1 MRAFKLFCCA
11 CLLALAMPVAL
22 AQRVEGDRASA
33 EGQYAT
39 EVVVRNQ
46 SEAER
51 NNGFSRALLKVLS
64 NVSGERNP
72 IARPGVADEI
82 RNAKDYVT
90 SFDFRQDEGVSTT
103 GAPTFKTMLVVRFNP
118 AKVTDLVARTGM
130 SSWPEPRPKPVL
142 WLAIDDGSGPRLV
155 GLAQANAARPV
166 LDRAKGRG
174 YRLGLPT
181 GSASEQVMAG
191 SIWRSD
197 VAAVARA
204 SAAYDPPM
212 QLVGKL
218 YRTGASWRGDWVFV
232 DKGKVLARSSTSNAD
247 ARVAMAG
254 GADIAADALIR
265 KYARPGKP
273 VPKQNSNEVADF
285 TIQLVGINSS
295 EDYLRAMAWLE
306 SQPQV
311 KRVVPVDATADGMH
325 LRISVAGGGAGLATL
340 AANGG
345 VMVPEAAPAS
355 TSVPDNSGD
364 GKKPAV
370 DTDKT
375 PPLPTVYRV
384 R

>member
-11 CLLALAMPVAL
+11 CLLALAMPVL
-22 AQRVEGDRASA
+22 AQRVEGDRAVA

-39 EVVVRNQ
+39 EVPVRNQ

-64 NVSGERNP
+64 GLSGERNP

-82 RNAKDYVT
+82 RNAKAYVT

-103 GAPTFKTMLVVRFNP
+103 GAPSFKTMLVVRFNP
-118 AKVTDLVARTGM
+118 AMVNDLVGKTGM
-130 SSWPEPRPKPVL
+130 ASWPEPRPKPVL

-166 LDRAKGRG
+166 LDRAKVRG

-181 GSASEQVMAG
+181 GNASEQVMAA

-218 YRTGASWRGDWVFV
+218 YRAGTAWRGDWIFV

-247 ARVAMAG
+247 ARTAMAG

-273 VPKQNSNEVADF
+273 VPRQNSSDVSDF
-285 TIQLVGINSS
+285 TIQLVGIGSS

-306 SQPQV
+306 AQPQI

-325 LRISVAGGGAGLATL
+325 LRISVAGGGAGLATI

-345 VMVPEAAPAS
+345 VVVPEAVPA
-355 TSVPDNSGD
+355 
-364 GKKPAV
+364 PAV
-370 DTDKT
+370 DANANVDKKPSTDADKT
-375 PPLPTVYRV
+375 PAPVPTVYRV

>member
-11 CLLALAMPVAL
+11 CLLALAMPVL
-22 AQRVEGDRASA
+22 AQRVEGDRAVA

-39 EVVVRNQ
+39 EVPVRNQ

-51 NNGFSRALLKVLS
+51 NNGFSRALLKVLT
-64 NVSGERNP
+64 NLSGERNP
-72 IARPGVADEI
+72 IARPGVADEV
-82 RNAKDYVT
+82 RNAKAYVT
-90 SFDFRQDEGVSTT
+90 SFDFRQDEGVSPS
-103 GAPTFKTMLVVRFNP
+103 GAPSFKTMLVVRFNP
-118 AKVTDLVARTGM
+118 AKVTELVSKTGM
-130 SSWPEPRPKPVL
+130 ASWPEPRPKPVL
-142 WLAIDDGSGPRLV
+142 WMAIDDGSGPRLV

-166 LDRAKGRG
+166 LDRAKARG

-181 GSASEQVMAG
+181 GSASEQVLAA

-218 YRTGASWRGDWVFV
+218 YRTGPTWRGDWIFV
-232 DKGKVLARSSTSNAD
+232 DKGKVLARSSTNNAD
-247 ARVAMAG
+247 ARTAMAG

-273 VPKQNSNEVADF
+273 IPKQPSNDVSDI

-311 KRVVPVDATADGMH
+311 KRVVPLDASADSMH
-325 LRISVAGGGAGLATL
+325 LRVSVVGGGGGLATI

-345 VMVPEAAPAS
+345 VVVPETVPA
-355 TSVPDNSGD
+355 
-364 GKKPAV
+364 PAV
-370 DTDKT
+370 DATTSGDKKPSADADKT
-375 PPLPTVYRV
+375 PAPVTTVYRV

>member
-11 CLLALAMPVAL
+11 CLLALAMPAL
-22 AQRVEGDRASA
+22 AQRVEGDRAVA

-39 EVVVRNQ
+39 EVPVRNQ

-51 NNGFSRALLKVLS
+51 NNGFSRALLKVLT
-64 NVSGERNP
+64 NLSGERNP
-72 IARPGVADEI
+72 IARPGVADEV
-82 RNAKDYVT
+82 RNAKAYVA

-103 GAPTFKTMLVVRFNP
+103 GAPSFKTMLVVRFNP
-118 AKVTDLVARTGM
+118 AKVTELVGKTGM
-130 SSWPEPRPKPVL
+130 ASWPEPRPKPVL

-166 LDRAKGRG
+166 LDRAKARG
-174 YRLGLPT
+174 YRLGLPS
-181 GSASEQVMAG
+181 GNASEQVMAG

-218 YRTGASWRGDWVFV
+218 YRAGTAWRGDWIFV

-247 ARVAMAG
+247 ARTAMAG

-273 VPKQNSNEVADF
+273 IPKQNSNEVSDF
-285 TIQLVGINSS
+285 TIQLVGIGSS

-306 SQPQV
+306 SQPQI

-325 LRISVAGGGAGLATL
+325 LRISVAGGGAGLATI

-345 VMVPEAAPAS
+345 VVVPEAVPAPAA
-355 TSVPDNSGD
+355 DANANGD
-364 GKKPAV
+364 KKPSTDV
-370 DTDKT
+370 DKT
-375 PPLPTVYRV
+375 PAPVPTIYRV

>member
-11 CLLALAMPVAL
+11 CLLALAMPVL
-22 AQRVEGDRASA
+22 AQRVEGDRAVA

-39 EVVVRNQ
+39 EVPVRNQ
-46 SEAER
+46 SETER
-51 NNGFSRALLKVLS
+51 NNGFSRALLKVLT
-64 NVSGERNP
+64 NLSGERNP
-72 IARPGVADEI
+72 IARPGVADEV
-82 RNAKDYVT
+82 RNAKAYVT

-103 GAPTFKTMLVVRFNP
+103 GAPSFKTMLVVRFNP
-118 AKVTDLVARTGM
+118 AKVNELVGKTGM
-130 SSWPEPRPKPVL
+130 ASWPEPRPKPVL

-166 LDRAKGRG
+166 LDRAKARG

-181 GSASEQVMAG
+181 GNASEQVMAG

-218 YRTGASWRGDWVFV
+218 YRTGPTWRGDWIFV
-232 DKGKVLARSSTSNAD
+232 DKGRVLARSSTSSSD
-247 ARVAMAG
+247 ARTAMSG

-273 VPKQNSNEVADF
+273 VPKPPSNEVSDF

-306 SQPQV
+306 SQPQI
-311 KRVVPVDATADGMH
+311 KRVVPVDATADGLH
-325 LRISVAGGGAGLATL
+325 LRISVAGGGAGLATI

-345 VMVPEAAPAS
+345 VVVPEAAPA
-355 TSVPDNSGD
+355 
-364 GKKPAV
+364 PAV
-370 DTDKT
+370 DANAGGDKKPSTDADKT
-375 PPLPTVYRV
+375 PAPVPTIYRV

>member
-11 CLLALAMPVAL
+11 CLLALAMPVL
-22 AQRVEGDRASA
+22 AQRVEGDRAVA

-39 EVVVRNQ
+39 EVPVRNQ

-64 NVSGERNP
+64 GLSGERNP

-82 RNAKDYVT
+82 RNAKAYVT
-90 SFDFRQDEGVSTT
+90 GFDFRQDEGVSTT

-118 AKVTDLVARTGM
+118 AKVNELVGKTGM
-130 SSWPEPRPKPVL
+130 ASWPEPRPKPVL

-155 GLAQANAARPV
+155 GLPQANAARPV
-166 LDRAKGRG
+166 LDRAKARG
-174 YRLGLPT
+174 YRLGLPS
-181 GSASEQVMAG
+181 GNASEQVMAG

-218 YRTGASWRGDWVFV
+218 YRAGAAWRGDWIFV

-247 ARVAMAG
+247 ARAAMAG

-273 VPKQNSNEVADF
+273 IPKQPGNEVSDF
-285 TIQLVGINSS
+285 TIQVVGINSS

-306 SQPQV
+306 SQPQI
-311 KRVVPVDATADGMH
+311 KRVVPVDATSDGMH
-325 LRISVAGGGAGLATL
+325 LRISVAGGGAGLATI

-345 VMVPEAAPAS
+345 VVVPEAAPAPAGDANANGDNKPS
-355 TSVPDNSGD
+355 TD
-364 GKKPAV
+364 A
-370 DTDKT
+370 DKT
-375 PPLPTVYRV
+375 PVPVPTIYRV

>member
-11 CLLALAMPVAL
+11 CLLALAMPVL
-22 AQRVEGDRASA
+22 AQRVEGDRAVA

-39 EVVVRNQ
+39 EVPVRNQ

-64 NVSGERNP
+64 NLSGERNP
-72 IARPGVADEI
+72 IARPGVADEV
-82 RNAKDYVT
+82 RNAKAYVAG
-90 SFDFRQDEGVSTT
+90 FDFRQDEGVSAT
-103 GAPTFKTMLVVRFNP
+103 GAPSFKTMLVVRFNP
-118 AKVTDLVARTGM
+118 AKVNELVGKTGM
-130 SSWPEPRPKPVL
+130 ASWPEPRPKPVL

-155 GLAQANAARPV
+155 GLPQANAARPV
-166 LDRAKGRG
+166 LDRAKARG
-174 YRLGLPT
+174 YRLGLPSGT
-181 GSASEQVMAG
+181 ASEQAIAG
-191 SIWRSD
+191 PIWRGD

-204 SAAYDPPM
+204 STSYDPPM

-218 YRTGASWRGDWVFV
+218 YRTGASWRGDWIFV

-247 ARVAMAG
+247 ARAAMAG

-273 VPKQNSNEVADF
+273 IPKQPSSDVGDF
-285 TIQLVGINSS
+285 TIQLAGIHSG

-306 SQPQV
+306 SQPQI
-311 KRVVPVDATADGMH
+311 KRVVPLDATADGMH

-340 AANGG
+340 AAASG
-345 VMVPEAAPAS
+345 VLVPEGAPAAAG
-355 TSVPDNSGD
+355 GD
-364 GKKPAV
+364 DGRKPAA

-375 PPLPTVYRV
+375 PAPVPTTYRV

>member
-11 CLLALAMPVAL
+11 CLLALAMPVL
-22 AQRVEGDRASA
+22 AQRVEGDRAVA

-39 EVVVRNQ
+39 EVPVRNQ

-51 NNGFSRALLKVLS
+51 NNGFSRALLKVLA
-64 NVSGERNP
+64 NLSGERNP

-82 RNAKDYVT
+82 RNAKAYVT
-90 SFDFRQDEGVSTT
+90 SFDFRQDEGVSRT
-103 GAPTFKTMLVVRFNP
+103 GAPSFKTMLVVRFNP
-118 AKVTDLVARTGM
+118 AKVTELVGKTGFA
-130 SSWPEPRPKPVL
+130 SWPEPRPKPVL

-166 LDRAKGRG
+166 LDRAKVRG

-181 GSASEQVMAG
+181 GNASEQVMAA

-218 YRTGASWRGDWVFV
+218 YRAGTAWRGDWIFV

-247 ARVAMAG
+247 ARTAMAG

-273 VPKQNSNEVADF
+273 VPKQNNGEVSDF
-285 TIQLVGINSS
+285 TIQLVGIGSS

-306 SQPQV
+306 GQPQI
-311 KRVVPVDATADGMH
+311 KRVVPVDATADSMH
-325 LRISVAGGGAGLATL
+325 LRISVAGGGAGLATI

-345 VMVPEAAPAS
+345 VVVPEAVSAPVVDANANGDKKTS
-355 TSVPDNSGD
+355 TD
-364 GKKPAV
+364 A
-370 DTDKT
+370 DKT
-375 PPLPTVYRV
+375 PAPVPTVYRV

>member
-11 CLLALAMPVAL
+11 CLLALAMPVL
-22 AQRVEGDRASA
+22 AQRVEGDRAVA

-39 EVVVRNQ
+39 EVPVRNQ
-46 SEAER
+46 SETER
-51 NNGFSRALLKVLS
+51 NNGFSRALLKVLT
-64 NVSGERNP
+64 NLSGERNP
-72 IARPGVADEI
+72 IARPGVADEV
-82 RNAKDYVT
+82 RNAKAYVT

-103 GAPTFKTMLVVRFNP
+103 GAPSFKTMLVVRFNP
-118 AKVTDLVARTGM
+118 AKVNELVGKTGM
-130 SSWPEPRPKPVL
+130 ASWPEPRPKPVL

-166 LDRAKGRG
+166 LDRAKVRG

-181 GSASEQVMAG
+181 GNASEQVMAG

-218 YRTGASWRGDWVFV
+218 YRTGPTWRGDWIFV
-232 DKGKVLARSSTSNAD
+232 DKGKVLARSSTSSAD
-247 ARVAMAG
+247 ARTAMAG

-273 VPKQNSNEVADF
+273 VPKQPSNEVSDF

-306 SQPQV
+306 SQPQI
-311 KRVVPVDATADGMH
+311 KRVVPVDATADGLH
-325 LRISVAGGGAGLATL
+325 LRISVAGGGAGLATI

-345 VMVPEAAPAS
+345 VVVPEA
-355 TSVPDNSGD
+355 VPV
-364 GKKPAV
+364 PAV
-370 DTDKT
+370 DANAGGDKKPPTDADKT
-375 PPLPTVYRV
+375 PAPVPTIYRV

>member
-11 CLLALAMPVAL
+11 CLLALAMPVL
-22 AQRVEGDRASA
+22 AQRVEGDRAVA

-39 EVVVRNQ
+39 EVPVRNQ

-64 NVSGERNP
+64 GLSGERNP

-82 RNAKDYVT
+82 RNAKAYVT

-103 GAPTFKTMLVVRFNP
+103 GAPSFKTMLVVRFNP
-118 AKVTDLVARTGM
+118 AMVNDLVGKTGM
-130 SSWPEPRPKPVL
+130 ASWPEPRPKPVL

-166 LDRAKGRG
+166 LDRAKVRG
-174 YRLGLPT
+174 YRLGLPS
-181 GSASEQVMAG
+181 GNASEQVMAG

-218 YRTGASWRGDWVFV
+218 YRAGTAWRGDWIFV

-247 ARVAMAG
+247 ARTAMAG

-273 VPKQNSNEVADF
+273 VPRQNSSDVSDF
-285 TIQLVGINSS
+285 TIQLVGIGSS

-306 SQPQV
+306 AQPQI
-311 KRVVPVDATADGMH
+311 KRVVPVDASADGMH
-325 LRISVAGGGAGLATL
+325 LRISVAGGGAGLATI

-345 VMVPEAAPAS
+345 VVVPEAVPAPA
-355 TSVPDNSGD
+355 GD
-364 GKKPAV
+364 ANANGDKKPPTDA
-370 DTDKT
+370 DKT
-375 PPLPTVYRV
+375 PAPVPTVYRV